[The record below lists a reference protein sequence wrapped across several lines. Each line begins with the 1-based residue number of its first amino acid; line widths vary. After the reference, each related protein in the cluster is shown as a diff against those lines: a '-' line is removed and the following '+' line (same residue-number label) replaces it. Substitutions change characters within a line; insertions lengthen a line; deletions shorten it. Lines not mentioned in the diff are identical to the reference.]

1 MRDSLYDFSSN
12 LLNVAVIK
20 SILPAVHAFDHFE
33 VFVDLSLL
41 VSIPKGVV
49 VWWGVK
55 GVLLNVVAF
64 GAAGGGRWQ
73 SGHVGLV

>member
-1 MRDSLYDFSSN
+1 MLMQSSFLFQIHCFVLYLDFRNSLGLSMRDSLYDFSSN

-49 VWWGVK
+49 V
-55 GVLLNVVAF
+55 
-64 GAAGGGRWQ
+64 
-73 SGHVGLV
+73 